1 MTEQAKTAHLHE
13 NGTAP
18 ELATSSKDVPM
29 ENHKEPEAP
38 NSIEESKNAVAT
50 EHPVKEAVGGA
61 TSQLPSNA
69 VTTNGATTR

>member
-1 MTEQAKTAHLHE
+1 
-13 NGTAP
+13 
-18 ELATSSKDVPM
+18 M

-38 NSIEESKNAVAT
+38 NSIEESKNAVAP
-50 EHPVKEAVGGA
+50 EHPVHEAVDGA